1 MRCNSGIEDS
11 ILAWLGR
18 FSVGLALLAVPVCLI
33 DPVALL
39 VSFAALILGG
49 FSAIAGKLR
58 YVVINGL
65 IVAVTFVLIFITFPP
80 APEVSWPSRLLW
92 GLGLFVPPY
101 LIAGVLA
108 VFGRWR
114 LRRRSR
120 PAPTLQAD
128 AS

>member
-18 FSVGLALLAVPVCLI
+18 FSVGLALLAVPICLV

-39 VSFAALILGG
+39 VSFVALILGG

-58 YVVINGL
+58 YVVTNGL
-65 IVAVTFVLIFITFPP
+65 IVAATIVLIFATFPP
-80 APEVSWPSRLLW
+80 APEVSWSTGLM
-92 GLGLFVPPY
+92 LGLRMFVPPY
-101 LIAGVLA
+101 LVAGVLA

-114 LRRRSR
+114 LHRRSR
-120 PAPTLQAD
+120 PAPTPQAD
-128 AS
+128 IS

>member
-18 FSVGLALLAVPVCLI
+18 FSVGLALFAVPVCLV

-39 VSFAALILGG
+39 VSFVALILGG

-58 YVVINGL
+58 YVVIDGL
-65 IVAVTFVLIFITFPP
+65 IVTVTIVLVFVTFPP
-80 APEVSWPSRLLW
+80 APEVSWSTGLM
-92 GLGLFVPPY
+92 LGLRMFVPPY
-101 LIAGVLA
+101 LIAVALA

-120 PAPTLQAD
+120 PAPTPQAD